1 MGAFVGI
8 LLAFPILEHFAF
20 AGVDGS
26 PRIRQDYGNYKTF
39 STHSFLTGRCR
50 CMTLT
55 SHFNLNAVKQK
66 KEVTE
71 DAMRTGVR
79 KDSYGNSKF
88 VRNGKI
94 QRIVYAD
101 GSRDTHG
108 AEIKQKN
115 LKQQAEQ
122 ASQVRRERAR
132 HVQTHRN
139 SPRAP

>member
-1 MGAFVGI
+1 
-8 LLAFPILEHFAF
+8 
-20 AGVDGS
+20 
-26 PRIRQDYGNYKTF
+26 
-39 STHSFLTGRCR
+39 
-50 CMTLT
+50 MTLA
-55 SHFNLNAVKQK
+55 SHFNHNAARQK

-71 DAMRTGVR
+71 EEMRTGVR
-79 KDSYGNSKF
+79 KDAQGNSKF

-108 AEIKQKN
+108 AEMKQKK
-115 LKQQAEQ
+115 LKEQAER
-122 ASQVRRERAR
+122 ASQTRRERAR

>member
-1 MGAFVGI
+1 MFN
-8 LLAFPILEHFAF
+8 L
-20 AGVDGS
+20 
-26 PRIRQDYGNYKTF
+26 
-39 STHSFLTGRCR
+39 THLTGRCA

-55 SHFNLNAVKQK
+55 SHFNVNAVKQEK
-66 KEVTE
+66 VAKTE
-71 DAMRTGVR
+71 DDMRTGVR
-79 KDSYGNSKF
+79 KDAQGNSKF

-108 AEIKQKN
+108 AEMKQKK
-115 LKQQAEQ
+115 LKQQAEK
-122 ASQVRRERAR
+122 ASEVRRERAR

>member
-1 MGAFVGI
+1 
-8 LLAFPILEHFAF
+8 
-20 AGVDGS
+20 
-26 PRIRQDYGNYKTF
+26 
-39 STHSFLTGRCR
+39 
-50 CMTLT
+50 MTLT
-55 SHFNLNAVKQK
+55 SHFNPNALRQK

-71 DAMRTGVR
+71 DDMRTGVR
-79 KDSYGNSKF
+79 RDAQGNSKF

-108 AEIKQKN
+108 AEMKQKK
-115 LKQQAEQ
+115 LKQQAEK
-122 ASQVRRERAR
+122 AGEVRRERAR